1 MYSAPVLI
9 VCCLTHT
16 PATQWRFPFIRISL
30 TRLVTQNS
38 SPVVW
43 PITLRHWA
51 DAHLS
56 SCHTG
61 DNAVLTWAQP
71 WQRAGVHSIH
81 FSSHQLK
88 SSKAHS
94 SWGPAPHFSECWI
107 SSESELSHKLS
118 VLFCSTPPW
127 ALSGIYGAEQAFI
140 GCHHTRSTSLSFGH
154 GCAPNAILKA
164 FWETIVDE
172 QILLRKGT
180 HPALGEIPLWTTL
193 VHTHNLCSILPGTK
207 GRYTEPNQPTER
219 PTLVN
224 GSLMFPQKRT
234 QKLVIGQ
241 LLLWNKFYEQKD

>member
-1 MYSAPVLI
+1 M
-9 VCCLTHT
+9 T
-16 PATQWRFPFIRISL
+16 F
-30 TRLVTQNS
+30 
-38 SPVVW
+38 
-43 PITLRHWA
+43 
-51 DAHLS
+51 
-56 SCHTG
+56 
-61 DNAVLTWAQP
+61 
-71 WQRAGVHSIH
+71 SIH
-81 FSSHQLK
+81 QNFTDKAGYSKQFPSCVTDHPQTLSRCTPELMSHRWQCCSHMGSALTEGRCPLHSFLISPTEEQQSSQLLRTCT
-88 SSKAHS
+88 
-94 SWGPAPHFSECWI
+94 PLLRVLNFFT
-107 SSESELSHKLS
+107 ESELSHKLS
-118 VLFCSTPPW
+118 VLFYSTPPW

-172 QILLRKGT
+172 QILLRKCT

-193 VHTHNLCSILPGTK
+193 VHTHSLCSILPGTK
-207 GRYTEPNQPTER
+207 GRYTGPNQPTER